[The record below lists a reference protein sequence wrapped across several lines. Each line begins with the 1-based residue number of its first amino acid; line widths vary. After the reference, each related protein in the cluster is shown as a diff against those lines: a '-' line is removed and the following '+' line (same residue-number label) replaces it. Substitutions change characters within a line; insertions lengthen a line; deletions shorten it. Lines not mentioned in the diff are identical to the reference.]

1 MSTRDRVEKIL
12 GMFVRGILFNM
23 KIGLKAVQ
31 NSKFEFDAA
40 SRVLCIFFFF
50 FFVRYLFCVVKKK

>member
-1 MSTRDRVEKIL
+1 MSTRDRVENFL

-23 KIGLKAVQ
+23 KISLKAVQ

-50 FFVRYLFCVVKKK
+50 FVRYLFCVVKKK